1 MSDLLDRLEDEELK
15 LNKDV
20 NTVDDNP
27 VLKGS
32 KGLMEMIA
40 DKKKKPIKIPV
51 AVYLTEEVSDK
62 LKTLSINSGLSIANI
77 LETAINELTLDLTV
91 DEKAV
96 KKYDKN
102 NKSRGRKKN
111 SK

>member
-1 MSDLLDRLEDEELK
+1 MPNLLDKLEDEELE

-20 NTVDDNP
+20 NTVDNKP
-27 VLKGS
+27 VLRAGKS
-32 KGLMEMIA
+32 LADMIE

>member
-1 MSDLLDRLEDEELK
+1 MSNLLDQLEDEELE

-20 NTVDDNP
+20 NTV
-27 VLKGS
+27 GS
-32 KGLMEMIA
+32 KPLLRGAKSLADMIE
-40 DKKKKPIKIPV
+40 DKKKKPQKSPV
-51 AVYLTEEVSDK
+51 AVYLEEDVLNK
-62 LKTLSINSGLSIANI
+62 LKTLSISSGLSIANV
-77 LETAINELTLDLTV
+77 LETAINELTLDLPI

-102 NKSRGRKKN
+102 NKSRGRKKT